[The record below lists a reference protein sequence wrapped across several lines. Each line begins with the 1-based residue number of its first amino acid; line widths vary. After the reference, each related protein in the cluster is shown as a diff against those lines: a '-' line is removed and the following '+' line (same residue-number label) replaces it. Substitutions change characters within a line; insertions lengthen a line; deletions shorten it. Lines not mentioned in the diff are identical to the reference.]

1 MKKVLA
7 LILAIVMLFCVCGCN
22 NQPTDTESTTT
33 AVTTTRPTYGGGV
46 PGLAPNTATTTV
58 ADTDKNDSTTKPVGG
73 TTATPQKVTTTTAQ
87 KVTTTT
93 DQKVTTTTSPQTV
106 PLNKTYTFDVP
117 VLPGDKTKQK
127 LMVNPNRGFR
137 TENYMSVENGKYTP
151 DMYDANG
158 NYKGEKN
165 SAGTAIGWMMKF
177 YNDYE
182 YEAPQVVQT
191 YFYLTQY
198 RDKDLDQAAFDN
210 MNAYFDACRKMN
222 VTIALRFAYVFNYER
237 RDDQDC
243 VSLDQMM
250 RHMQQLKPILAKNR
264 DVLFCLEGGF
274 FGEWGEQSGGSTWWE
289 KGLGGK
295 IMDAAVK
302 MVPDDLWVVVRY
314 YNVWAQTSAE
324 TKKQLGFHND
334 YICGFSHG
342 WDTGGAWTTENYLHA
357 KILSSSVLFEGE
369 MPWGGQLPN
378 NMKNLNGWNV
388 VKYLYDNHYTVLSCY
403 HNNREG
409 GVTYD
414 MKKWRSVAVTP
425 QLLDQYG
432 LRYYNEWFKTA
443 DGKNISRSLFDYLQH
458 FLGYHFVSSDV
469 TVKKAGTKADVS
481 FSLTNYGFAAPL
493 ALKEVKLVLLD
504 KNNKVVD
511 SKKLCELVDLQGGST
526 KKFNVSLTLPN
537 ASEVYKVG
545 LWFENHNNV
554 GARLANDIEMVG
566 QINLLGVLD

>member
-1 MKKVLA
+1 MMKKVLA
-7 LILAIVMLFCVCGCN
+7 LILAVAMLLCVCGCN
-22 NQPTDTESTTT
+22 KQPADTESTTT
-33 AVTTTRPTYGGGV
+33 TTTGERPTYAGGV
-46 PGLAPNTATTTV
+46 PGLATSSSTAGSSGTTGKTNQTGKSTTT
-58 ADTDKNDSTTKPVGG
+58 TGSSGG
-73 TTATPQKVTTTTAQ
+73 KVTTT
-87 KVTTTT
+87 VTTA
-93 DQKVTTTTSPQTV
+93 TSQTV
-106 PLNKTYTFDVP
+106 PLNKTYTFD
-117 VLPGDKTKQK
+117 LPILSGDKTKQK

-137 TENYMSVENGKYTP
+137 TENYMNVENGKYTP

-158 NYKGEKN
+158 NYKGSKN
-165 SAGTAIGWMMKF
+165 SAGTAISWMMKF

-210 MNAYFDACRKMN
+210 MNAYFEACRKMN

-243 VSLDQMM
+243 VSLDQML
-250 RHMQQLKPILAKNR
+250 RHMKQLKPILAKNR

-274 FGEWGEQSGGSTWWE
+274 FGEWGEQSGGSTWWI
-289 KGLGGK
+289 KGQGGQ
-295 IMDAAVK
+295 IMDAAVD

-314 YNVWAQTSAE
+314 YNVWAQTSAAS
-324 TKKQLGFHND
+324 KKQLGFHND

-342 WDTGGAWTTENYLHA
+342 WDTGGVWSGENYQHA
-357 KILSSSVLFEGE
+357 KLLSSKVLFEGE
-369 MPWGGQLPN
+369 MPWGGQLPDN
-378 NMKNLNGWNV
+378 AKNLNGWNV
-388 VKYLYDNHYTVLSCY
+388 VKYLYENHYTVLSCY

-409 GVTYD
+409 GATYD

-425 QLLDQYG
+425 SLLDQYG
-432 LRYYNEWFKTA
+432 FRYYPEWFKTA
-443 DGKNISRSLFDYLQH
+443 DGKAVSRSLFDYLQQ

-469 TVKKAGTKADVS
+469 TVQKTGTKADVS

-504 KNNKVVD
+504 KNNKIVD

-526 KKFNVSLTLPN
+526 KKFNVSLTLPKAN
-537 ASEVYKVG
+537 EVYSVG
-545 LWFENHNNV
+545 LWLENHNNI
-554 GARLANDIEMVG
+554 GARLANDIGMAG
-566 QINLLGVLD
+566 QINLLGTMN